1 MILTFCDDKFEDLIL
16 QGKKLYT
23 LRKSDRYKPGQ
34 ILQLWRN
41 NPRNVTKNPYQFA
54 TAVCTAVDEMELI
67 PEENKVIHISSTQ
80 RGCNEKYELKDL
92 NFFAQCDGFDSWSEM
107 KEFFPERY
115 VRYRIWFENVKPVKR

>member
-1 MILTFCDDKFEDLIL
+1 MILTFCDDKFVDLIL
-16 QGKKLYT
+16 QGIKVYT
-23 LRKSDRYKPGQ
+23 LRSSNRIKPGQ

-67 PEENKVIHISSTQ
+67 PEENRVINIASTLI
-80 RGCNEKYELKDL
+80 GCNRKYEIKDL

-107 KEFFPERY
+107 KEFFPERC
-115 VRYRIWFENVKPVKR
+115 VRYRIWFENVKPVKK